1 MRAQYKNV
9 HKNRRFTMK
18 KLILALMATVCIAAM
33 VAKPPLKVNTPTV
46 SVDSSVTGNRHTS
59 NGNTLQ

>member
-1 MRAQYKNV
+1 
-9 HKNRRFTMK
+9 MK